1 MPPAEIKLFVAAPS
15 VKNWPLSLA
24 VGALLFLV
32 GAVGFALQAF
42 GLDLAVSLA
51 CFGVAMT
58 VLPALRAANSQYY
71 VTSTRVVARSGLL
84 VSSESSIDVS
94 AVTELRL
101 KRSPLQRAL
110 GLGDLE
116 AAGPGGTLLMAG
128 IEDPEAA
135 RERILSLVG

>member
-24 VGALLFLV
+24 GGALLFFI

-51 CFGVAMT
+51 CLGVAMA
-58 VLPALRAANSQYY
+58 VLPALRAASSEYY

-84 VSSESSIDVS
+84 AGTERSIAVAS
-94 AVTELRL
+94 VTELRL

-116 AAGPGGTLLMAG
+116 VAGAAESLLLAG
-128 IEDPEAA
+128 LEDPDSA
-135 RERILSLVG
+135 RERILSIVG